1 MADQLELQSLL
12 HATAHGNHTAFETL
26 YQSTSSQLFGI
37 CLRII
42 KDRSRAEEVLQEA
55 FVKVWHNASEYH
67 ADKGSVLTWLTSIV
81 RYRAL
86 DYLRSIKPTDT
97 LDNTHEDR
105 PSEQRGPLDW
115 AVTGKEMD
123 ALQLCLQELNE
134 DQKQVIVMSFLE
146 GMTHN
151 ELVERVRSP
160 LGTVKSWIRRGL
172 QSLRTCLEK

>member
-1 MADQLELQSLL
+1 M
-12 HATAHGNHTAFETL
+12 
-26 YQSTSSQLFGI
+26 
-37 CLRII
+37 
-42 KDRSRAEEVLQEA
+42 
-55 FVKVWHNASEYH
+55 KVWHNASEYH

-86 DYLRSIKPTDT
+86 DYLRSIKATD
-97 LDNTHEDR
+97 LVDGSHEDR
-105 PSEQRGPLDW
+105 LSEECGPLDM

-172 QSLRTCLEK
+172 QSLRVCLEK